1 MGAVLYNWC
10 VRDKWELYSITGAL
24 GINGELYSITGA
36 LGINGE
42 LYSITGALGINGSCT
57 L

>member
-36 LGINGE
+36 LGING
-42 LYSITGALGINGSCT
+42 SCT
-57 L
+57 LSLVR

>member
-36 LGINGE
+36 AKSSSASLNYYHDWGHNVC
-42 LYSITGALGINGSCT
+42 L
-57 L
+57 

>member
-1 MGAVLYNWC
+1 MGAVLYNWWVRDKWGAVLYNWC

-24 GINGELYSITGA
+24 GING
-36 LGINGE
+36 
-42 LYSITGALGINGSCT
+42 SCT